1 MGVFFSRNGRCRCLT
16 NHVGLQVVPKNA
28 GTQLRN
34 SGILWL
40 FKSEMSESTTFPGGS
55 QLGGPQL
62 GCFFQPRI
70 ANPMDLVQD
79 WEEIPGIDTVIEHA
93 KSTLEWGGGAAYL
106 AILGSPK
113 KSNPPT
119 FCLITPDTP
128 P

>member
-1 MGVFFSRNGRCRCLT
+1 M
-16 NHVGLQVVPKNA
+16 PKNA
-28 GTQLRN
+28 GTGWN

-79 WEEIPGIDTVIEHA
+79 WE
-93 KSTLEWGGGAAYL
+93 AAD
-106 AILGSPK
+106 ACVKGSLFMGDLPLK
-113 KSNPPT
+113 
-119 FCLITPDTP
+119 C
-128 P
+128 